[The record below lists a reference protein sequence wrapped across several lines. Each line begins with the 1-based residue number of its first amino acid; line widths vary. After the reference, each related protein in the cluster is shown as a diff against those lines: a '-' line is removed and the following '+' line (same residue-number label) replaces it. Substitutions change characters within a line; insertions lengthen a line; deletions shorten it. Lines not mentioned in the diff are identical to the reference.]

1 MVEILDQFLVHNV
14 QFFMDDS
21 VQGSGKAQLMR
32 LTLCEVP
39 NHGWLKL
46 FAVEMSS
53 VLSSFYKMVVVLLE
67 IENVFPRWVTCR
79 ICQK

>member
-32 LTLCEVP
+32 LTLYEVP
-39 NHGWLKL
+39 NRWLANAKI
-46 FAVEMSS
+46 VCS
-53 VLSSFYKMVVVLLE
+53 
-67 IENVFPRWVTCR
+67 
-79 ICQK
+79 

>member
-1 MVEILDQFLVHNV
+1 MKYQID
-14 QFFMDDS
+14 
-21 VQGSGKAQLMR
+21 GW
-32 LTLCEVP
+32 LT
-39 NHGWLKL
+39 LKL